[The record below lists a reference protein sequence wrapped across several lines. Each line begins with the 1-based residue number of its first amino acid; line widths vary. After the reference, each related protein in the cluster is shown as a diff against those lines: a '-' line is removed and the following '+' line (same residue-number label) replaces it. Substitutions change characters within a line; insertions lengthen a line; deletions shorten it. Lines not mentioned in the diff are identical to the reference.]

1 MPVKWIINTSMFSLS
16 RGRHLRHQQGQCQA
30 LQCCSRLNV
39 PRILNH
45 DIHGLRWWRI
55 GGTQVR
61 VHRTWVFRPCRLH
74 YSLGA
79 GAHISPLST
88 SASLSC
94 ADRSPGMWRLKRTLD
109 SVSRAISSTHTDLLS
124 RISHLKSGPREGG
137 GIRSST
143 SEAKGQ
149 GTGVHT
155 VSEKAEGLQ
164 DGKDPKDSPT
174 QGTGRP
180 GMEVVDSSQGI
191 PAPSQTPWLFHPSKL
206 PVNLGETYN
215 YLAHHVNEYFGNV
228 TKPGTTEPGCK
239 DPKASSAG
247 PGRSDQSGVD
257 TVSSLMSS
265 GAGSAKDATSPPA
278 SPPSPKKGIGHY
290 LSYPGPSVQAFV
302 GSYITPLVPKFR
314 PGSKAVE
321 AVKDGLPP
329 VEESLPKQ
337 ADSAEARERKAA
349 EDRAKRLLLQ
359 REKVGEDRAKRLLL
373 QREKVGEDR
382 AKRLLL
388 QREKVGEDRAKRL
401 LLQREKVG
409 EDRAKRL
416 LLQREKVGEDRAKR
430 LLLQREKVGED
441 RAKRLLLQREKVGE
455 DRAKRLLLQREKVG
469 EDRAKRLLLQRE
481 KVGEDRAKRL
491 LLQREKIIAR
501 VSVDNR
507 TRALVQ
513 ALQRASDLRLCISR
527 AEDLSYHLLE
537 FPETRGV
544 AVKEQLVPCLLRL
557 RQAGS
562 PALQAAVRE
571 TLALV
576 GYADPMK
583 GWGVRLLSIDG
594 GGTRGVVALRTLRK
608 LEELTGK
615 PTYQL
620 FDYICGVS
628 TGAILAFMLGMY
640 QMSLDECEELY
651 RRLGSEVFKQ
661 NVIVGTV
668 KMGWSHA
675 FYDSQIWETILK
687 EQMGSDLMVE
697 TSRNPECPKVAAV
710 STIVNR
716 GTPLRAFVFRN
727 YNLPPGVRSHYLGG
741 CQHKLWQAIR
751 ASSAA
756 PGYFQEFML
765 GDDLHQDG
773 GLLVNN
779 PTAVALHE
787 SQCLWPG
794 ARLQCVVSL
803 GTGRLESSARYN
815 TTYTSL
821 KTKLSHVI
829 SSATDT
835 EEVHTMLDA
844 LLPPNTYFRFNPYL
858 SEDIPLDERRRERL
872 ALLQLEGQCYLE
884 RNEHK
889 LRRAASV
896 LLGEKS
902 ALQRLGER
910 AALRGTMLRGMKRVP
925 FFSRS
930 WTS

>member
-349 EDRAKRLLLQ
+349 
-359 REKVGEDRAKRLLL
+359 
-373 QREKVGEDR
+373 
-382 AKRLLL
+382 
-388 QREKVGEDRAKRL
+388 
-401 LLQREKVG
+401 
-409 EDRAKRL
+409 
-416 LLQREKVGEDRAKR
+416 
-430 LLLQREKVGED
+430 
-441 RAKRLLLQREKVGE
+441 
-455 DRAKRLLLQREKVG
+455 